1 MGEKM
6 AVIFESVVKSNPIG
20 KWYIEIRDT
29 SEEDKREICLDID
42 EYAMKIEDMGAEYGG
57 DVEVV
62 WSAEEN
68 VTQEQI
74 SEVRM
79 QMMAYEEKLK
89 KEIG

>member
-1 MGEKM
+1 M